1 MKKVKIIIYICVF
14 AILCNIAVK
23 FFIIGNQSKYISFLQ
38 KKAVAVRSDTSSA
51 FERSERQISKQ
62 YNDIKMIMNEI
73 PKEFS
78 FSEYAVKVRSL
89 IDANQ
94 LVIEDSLIFNP
105 KETESPFLLVYNTNI
120 IVTGNYSNIKQ
131 FIADIQNLKG
141 LKDLNSVSMT
151 RDEKYRDIIK
161 LSLRLSVFLR
171 KGTV

>member
-62 YNDIKMIMNEI
+62 YNDIKKIMNEI
-73 PKEFS
+73 PQEFS

-89 IDANQ
+89 IDMNQ
-94 LVIEDSLIFNP
+94 LFIEDSLVFSPEETQNP
-105 KETESPFLLVYNTNI
+105 SLLVYNTNI
-120 IVTGNYSNIKQ
+120 IVTGKYPAIKQ
-131 FIADIQNLKG
+131 FISDIQNLKG
-141 LKDLNSVSMT
+141 LKYLNSVSMI
-151 RDEKYRDIIK
+151 RDSKHRERIK